1 MIRVVRGRDG
11 FGASRV
17 GASVL
22 LAAPLFVAATVP
34 ARAQTQ
40 GPPSQALVPA
50 SRTAMPNLQK
60 AVPDVQT
67 VAPGVPPTAPAP
79 AASGG
84 WLGTVTYGAQVD
96 AGITGNFD
104 RPADGLDYGRLFGD
118 RANTVLLNQV
128 QLTAQRPVTGGT
140 GYDLGFVLQG
150 AYGTDARYTHFLGE
164 FDRATGDRE
173 QVTLLQAD
181 LLLHTPWLT
190 RGGTDLKLG
199 QFLIAQG
206 YEAIDPGTNPFY
218 SHSYIFSFGPY
229 LNTGLQAV
237 VHVTPRLDLYGE
249 VDTGD
254 STTFGGGDENAEPAG
269 LVGFGLNNLLHG
281 RLTVLATS
289 HLGPEDAADA
299 IGRRRADRTMR
310 YESDVLS
317 TLKATPR
324 LTLVLELNWLHDDL
338 IGANAYGGAGY
349 ASYALTRTLAA
360 NVRGEIYRDDSGFFV
375 AADPGNLDSIRAM
388 AGLPNTAFT
397 AGRQVYS
404 EWTVG
409 LTYRP
414 TVSHA
419 TLLAFRPE
427 IRWDKSLGSGR
438 PYNALTSTGSLTLGG
453 DVILGF

>member
-1 MIRVVRGRDG
+1 MRN
-11 FGASRV
+11 GASI
-17 GASVL
+17 L
-22 LAAPLFVAATVP
+22 LAAATLLVVAAP
-34 ARAQTQ
+34 ARAQTEQ
-40 GPPSQALVPA
+40 PASQALVPT
-50 SRTAMPNLQK
+50 SRTAVPNVQK
-60 AVPDVQT
+60 AVPDVRT
-67 VAPGVPPTAPAP
+67 AAPGVPPAAAPAT
-79 AASGG
+79 SGG
-84 WLGTVTYGAQVD
+84 WLSTVTYGAQID

-104 RPADGLDYGRLFGD
+104 RPADGLNYGRLFGD
-118 RANTVLLNQV
+118 RANTVLLDQV
-128 QLTAQRPVTGGT
+128 QLTAQRPIASAAT

-164 FDRATGDRE
+164 FDYATSDRE
-173 QVTLLQAD
+173 QFALLQAD
-181 LLLHTPWLT
+181 LLLHAPWLT
-190 RGGTDLKLG
+190 RGGVDLKLG

-206 YEAIDPGTNPFY
+206 YEAIDPSTNPFY

-237 VHVTPRLDLYGE
+237 VHVTPTLDLYGE

-254 STTFGGGDENAEPAG
+254 STTFGGGDENAAPAG

-299 IGRRRADRTMR
+299 IGRRANRTMR
-310 YESDVLS
+310 YESDILS
-317 TLKATPR
+317 TFKATPR

-349 ASYALTRTLAA
+349 ASYALTRSLAV
-360 NVRGEIYRDDSGFFV
+360 NVRGEIYRDDSGYFV

-388 AGLPNTAFT
+388 DGLPNTSFT

-409 LTYRP
+409 VTYKP
-414 TVSHA
+414 TVPHA

-438 PYNALTSTGSLTLGG
+438 PYNALTSTGSFTLGG